1 MTDRPIT
8 RARRGGYVLRVA
20 VEERQLISRL
30 LAELRMLLL
39 QPPDDDAAG
48 GVMARLFPTVHPDDA
63 AQEAEYQRLMRD
75 ELVASRLEAIN
86 VVDAKLAEPGR
97 KVTFDEEQ
105 LGAFMQ
111 AVNAVRLVLG
121 TLLDVSED
129 DDSER
134 RRPSARARAAPVS
147 LPVVDPRQRRDR
159 AVRRQLALE
168 RPGCECERR
177 PPDPVDAAHSSG
189 VYGWEVSSCGL
200 VPAAT
205 SAPSA

>member
-30 LAELRMLLL
+30 LAELRMLLV
-39 QPPDDDAAG
+39 QPPEGDPADG
-48 GVMARLFPTVHPDDA
+48 PTARLFPTVHPDDA
-63 AQEAEYQRLMRD
+63 VQEAEYQRLMRD

-86 VVDAKLAEPGR
+86 IVDAKLGEPGR

-105 LGAFMQ
+105 LVAFMQ

-129 DDSER
+129 DDSGPTT
-134 RRPSARARAAPVS
+134 RPDRAGDAP
-147 LPVVDPRQRRDR
+147 LPLPLVDPRQRRDG
-159 AVRRQLALE
+159 AVRRRVTLQRLAASH
-168 RPGCECERR
+168 
-177 PPDPVDAAHSSG
+177 V
-189 VYGWEVSSCGL
+189 
-200 VPAAT
+200 
-205 SAPSA
+205 

>member
-30 LAELRMLLL
+30 LAELRMLLV
-39 QPPDDDAAG
+39 QPPEGDPADG
-48 GVMARLFPTVHPDDA
+48 PTARLFPTVHPDDA

-86 VVDAKLAEPGR
+86 IVDAKLGEPGR

-105 LGAFMQ
+105 LVAFMQ
-111 AVNAVRLVLG
+111 AVNAARLVLG

-129 DDSER
+129 DDSGPDDTPVGPETHLYHYLSWILD
-134 RRPSARARAAPVS
+134 SAVT
-147 LPVVDPRQRRDR
+147 
-159 AVRRQLALE
+159 ALSD
-168 RPGCECERR
+168 G
-177 PPDPVDAAHSSG
+177 
-189 VYGWEVSSCGL
+189 
-200 VPAAT
+200 T
-205 SAPSA
+205 